1 MDFFS
6 YLGRENKK
14 DPAGKTP
21 PYMYPYGQY
30 SSMYHLVCVHCRATY
45 PADEIIY
52 NCPRCGHLLAVAYPL
67 DEITVQ
73 KKIWEKRPLSVWRY
87 HELLPVHIE
96 PVTLQEGGTPL
107 YHLKRLGDEMH
118 LPHLYAK
125 HEGINP
131 SGSFKDRGMTVGVS
145 MALQLNRKSVACA
158 STGNTSASLAVY
170 AAKAGIPAVV
180 LLPAG
185 KVAVGKVAQALM
197 HGARVISIRGNFD
210 RALEMVHELCI
221 SHGLYLLNSI
231 NPYRLEGQKTIG
243 FEAIDQLGSVPDR
256 FVLPVGNAGN
266 ISAVHKGLLELRD
279 LGLIDRLPMMTGIQ
293 AEGSSPVVRAIRDGL
308 PEVIPEDHPETVATA
323 IRIGAPVNAEKAL
336 VAIRTTGGLAA
347 SVTDEEI
354 LQMQRDLAR
363 IEGIGVEPASAASVA
378 GVRMLAESGMIDR
391 DERIVCVVTGHLLKD
406 PDTVIKQCEP
416 PTEIDANLP
425 SLLSALHW

>member
-1 MDFFS
+1 
-6 YLGRENKK
+6 
-14 DPAGKTP
+14 
-21 PYMYPYGQY
+21 
-30 SSMYHLVCVHCRATY
+30 MYHLECVNCGATY
-45 PADEIIY
+45 PADEILY
-52 NCPRCGHLLAVAYPL
+52 NCTKCGHLLAVKYPL
-67 DEITVQ
+67 DEINVTRAV
-73 KKIWEKRPLSVWRY
+73 WDKRPISVWRY
-87 HELLPVHIE
+87 KELLPVRIE

-107 YHLKRLGDEMH
+107 YHLKKLGKEMGI
-118 LPHLYAK
+118 PHLYAK
-125 HEGINP
+125 HEGMNP

-145 MALQLNRKSVACA
+145 MALQLGKKSVACA

-197 HGARVISIRGNFD
+197 HGAKVISVRGNFD
-210 RALEMVHELCI
+210 RALEMVHELCL

-243 FEAIDQLGSVPDR
+243 FEAVDQLGVVPDR

-266 ISAVHKGLLELRD
+266 ISAVYKGLLELQE
-279 LGLIDRLPMMTGIQ
+279 LGFIDRLPMMTGIQ
-293 AEGSSPVVRAIRDGL
+293 AQGSSPIVRAIRENL
-308 PEVIPEDHPETVATA
+308 PEVVPEQHPETVATA

-336 VAIRTTGGLAA
+336 TAIRKTGGLAE
-347 SVTDEEI
+347 SVTDDEI
-354 LQMQRDLAR
+354 LRMQRDLAR
-363 IEGIGVEPASAASVA
+363 KEGIGVEPASAASVA
-378 GVRMLAESGMIDR
+378 GIRKLAENGMIDR

-416 PTEIDANLP
+416 PIEINADLP
-425 SLLSALHW
+425 SLLSALHL

>member
-1 MDFFS
+1 ME
-6 YLGRENKK
+6 R
-14 DPAGKTP
+14 
-21 PYMYPYGQY
+21 
-30 SSMYHLVCVHCRATY
+30 LVCVNCGAVY
-45 PADEIIY
+45 QADEILY
-52 NCPRCGHLLAVAYPL
+52 NCTKCGHLLEVRYNL
-67 DEITVQ
+67 DEVTVS
-73 KKIWEKRPLSVWRY
+73 KKAWQKRPLSVWRY
-87 HELLPVHIE
+87 RELLPVHIE

-107 YHLKRLGDEMH
+107 YHLRRLGDEMGIKN
-118 LPHLYAK
+118 LYAK
-125 HEGINP
+125 HEGMNP

-145 MALQLNRKSVACA
+145 MALQLNMKSVACA

-210 RALEMVHELCI
+210 RALEMVHELCL

-243 FEAIDQLGSVPDR
+243 FEAVDQLGGVPDR

-266 ISAVHKGLLELRD
+266 ISAVYKGLLELRD
-279 LGLIDRLPMMTGIQ
+279 LGFIDRLPMMTGIQ
-293 AEGSSPVVRAIRDGL
+293 AVGSSPVVRAIRENL
-308 PEVIPEDHPETVATA
+308 PEVIPELHPETVATA

-336 VAIRTTGGLAA
+336 TAIRKTGGLAA

-354 LQMQRDLAR
+354 LRMQRDLAR
-363 IEGIGVEPASAASVA
+363 KEGIGVEPASAASVA
-378 GVRMLAESGMIDR
+378 GVRKLVESGVIDR
-391 DERIVCVVTGHLLKD
+391 SERIVCVVTGHLLKD
-406 PDTVIKQCEP
+406 PDTVIRQCEP
-416 PTEIDANLP
+416 PTEIDADLP
-425 SLLSALHW
+425 SLLSALRL